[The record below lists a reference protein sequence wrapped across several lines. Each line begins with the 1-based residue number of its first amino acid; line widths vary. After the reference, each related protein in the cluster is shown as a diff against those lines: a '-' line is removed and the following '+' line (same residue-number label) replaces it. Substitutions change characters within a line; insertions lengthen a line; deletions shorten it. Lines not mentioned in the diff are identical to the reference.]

1 MVSTVLF
8 LSAVGLAV
16 AAVAGRR
23 RWRAMT
29 VAGLVT
35 AAAATVVVWVL
46 LCGTFDLRK
55 VLGTMAMPAGL
66 VWLGLLGLA
75 WWRTGRGRP
84 TAVLWVL
91 WVAFTVAGNGLVGG
105 AVLSWLERPYAGI
118 DPFAGPTLD
127 AVVVLGGGVR
137 AGEDG
142 RPALGESGDR
152 PVLGARLLWAGRTRL
167 LVTTGPVVEVDGAER
182 TVPGVTARLWTGI
195 GVPHALILE
204 VPGPRTTA
212 EEMDALARLVEG
224 RGWRRVGLVTSGYHM
239 RRAMAL
245 ARARGLDLEPLPA
258 GLVGSP
264 ETLAPQSLL
273 PSGEGFAAVHRGCW
287 ELLGRIASR

>member
-1 MVSTVLF
+1 MLSTALF
-8 LSAVGLAV
+8 LAAVGLLV

-23 RWRAMT
+23 RLRAVT
-29 VAGLVT
+29 VVGLVV
-35 AAAATVVVWVL
+35 AAAVAVVAWVL
-46 LCGTFDLRK
+46 LCGTFDVRK
-55 VLGTMAMPAGL
+55 VLGTVAMPAGL

-75 WWRTGRGRP
+75 WWRTDRRRP
-84 TAVLWVL
+84 AAVLWVL
-91 WVAFTVAGNGLVGG
+91 WVAYTVAGNGLVGG

-167 LVTTGPVVEVDGAER
+167 LVTTGPVVEVGGVER
-182 TVPGVTARLWTGI
+182 TVPEVTARLWTGI
-195 GVPHALILE
+195 GVPHALVVE

-212 EEMDALARLVEG
+212 EEMDALAGLVER

-239 RRAMAL
+239 RRALAL
-245 ARARGLDLEPLPA
+245 ARARGLELEPLPA

-264 ETLAPQSLL
+264 EPPAPQSLL